1 VTRRRWLL
9 AALLGIFAAA
19 AVGWTLLAPRDTG
32 RPASTARSAM
42 GEPSRG
48 GSLVATLRTEPK
60 TFNRYTGNGFPTHLI
75 ATLTQA
81 RLVRI
86 NNATSELEPWL
97 AERWTT
103 SDDRRTY
110 TLKLREGVR
119 FSDGAPFTAA
129 DVLFSFAAVY
139 DSKTA
144 SPLADSLRV
153 KGKPLEVRA
162 ISPSVVALTLPEPY
176 GPGLR
181 MLDNLPIY
189 PQHRLAR
196 ALADGSFGTAWG
208 PQTPPGEMAGLG
220 PFVLTHYDPGQRLA
234 FARNP
239 HYWRRD
245 AAGRTLPFLDRLTL
259 EIVPDQNAELLRMQ
273 AGGLDVMQG
282 EMRPE
287 DYLPLKREA
296 DAGRLRVLDVGASLS
311 QHLLWFNLGT
321 PRPASGWLRAP
332 EFRQA
337 LSAAVDRNAF
347 ARTVYLGAA
356 TPSWGVVSPAN
367 RTWFSEAMKRPA
379 HDPDRARTLLAGIGL
394 TDPGNSGG
402 LKDSS
407 GRPVQFTLLVQK
419 GIAESEKGASF
430 LREAFARV
438 GVRMDVVALDP
449 ATMQGHWMRG
459 DYDALYHHVAFTD
472 TDPAG
477 NMDFWLSSGS
487 GHLWHPGQRTPATE
501 WEARIDGLMTR
512 HASAVDRAERQ
523 RMFAD
528 VQRTLSE
535 QVPALSFATPR
546 VLVSTSTRVTGGRA
560 AVVRPQLLWDA
571 DEISLRAAP

>member
-9 AALLGIFAAA
+9 AALLGILAAA
-19 AVGWTLLAPRDTG
+19 AIGWTLLAPRGTA
-32 RPASTARSAM
+32 RPASTAGSAM
-42 GEPSRG
+42 GGPSRG

-60 TFNRYTGNGFPTHLI
+60 TFNRYTANSFPTHLV

-86 NNATSELEPWL
+86 NSATSELEPWL
-97 AERWTT
+97 AERWTI

-110 TLKLREGVR
+110 TLKLRDSVR

-139 DSKTA
+139 DPKTA

-162 ISPSVVALTLPEPY
+162 ISPAVVALTFPEPY

-181 MLDNLPIY
+181 ILDNLPIY

-208 PQTPPGEMAGLG
+208 PQTPPGEIAGLG
-220 PFVLTHYDPGQRLA
+220 PFVLTQYDPGQRLA

-337 LSAAVDRNAF
+337 LSSAVDRNAF

-356 TPSWGVVSPAN
+356 TPSWGVISPAN
-367 RTWFSEAMKRPA
+367 RTWFSEAVERPA
-379 HDPDRARTLLAGIGL
+379 YDPDRARTLLAGIGL
-394 TDPGNSGG
+394 TDPGHSGG
-402 LKDSS
+402 LKDRS

-449 ATMQGHWMRG
+449 ATMQGHWTRG

-487 GHLWHPGQRTPATE
+487 GHLWHPGQPTPSTE
-501 WEARIDGLMTR
+501 WEGRIDALMTR
-512 HASAVDRAERQ
+512 HAAASDRAERQ

-528 VQRTLSE
+528 VQRTVSE
-535 QVPALSFATPR
+535 QVPALSFATPH
-546 VLVSTSTRVTGGRA
+546 VFVSTSTRVTGGRA
-560 AVVRPQLLWDA
+560 AVLRPQLLWDA
-571 DEISLRAAP
+571 DEISVRAAP

>member
-19 AVGWTLLAPRDTG
+19 AIGWTLLAPRDTAG
-32 RPASTARSAM
+32 PAPTARSAM

-97 AERWTT
+97 AERWTI

-110 TLKLREGVR
+110 TLNLRESAR

-153 KGKPLEVRA
+153 NGKPLEVRA
-162 ISPSVVALTLPEPY
+162 ISPSVVALTFPEPY

-189 PQHRLAR
+189 PRHRLAG

-220 PFVLTHYDPGQRLA
+220 PFVLTQYDPGQRLA

-259 EIVPDQNAELLRMQ
+259 EIVPDQNAEVLRMQ

-337 LSAAVDRNAF
+337 LSAAVDRA
-347 ARTVYLGAA
+347 AVAPTVYHGAA
-356 TPSWGVVSPAN
+356 TPRGSRRRW
-367 RTWFSEAMKRPA
+367 
-379 HDPDRARTLLAGIGL
+379 
-394 TDPGNSGG
+394 
-402 LKDSS
+402 S
-407 GRPVQFTLLVQK
+407 GRPTIP
-419 GIAESEKGASF
+419 IAP
-430 LREAFARV
+430 ARCW
-438 GVRMDVVALDP
+438 P
-449 ATMQGHWMRG
+449 
-459 DYDALYHHVAFTD
+459 
-472 TDPAG
+472 
-477 NMDFWLSSGS
+477 
-487 GHLWHPGQRTPATE
+487 
-501 WEARIDGLMTR
+501 
-512 HASAVDRAERQ
+512 ASALLTRA
-523 RMFAD
+523 
-528 VQRTLSE
+528 T
-535 QVPALSFATPR
+535 
-546 VLVSTSTRVTGGRA
+546 A
-560 AVVRPQLLWDA
+560 AG
-571 DEISLRAAP
+571 